1 MKFYSLLSVAML
13 LATTN
18 AVQIQ
23 SLAQIDENKLD
34 EETKLSVKKAA
45 AAALKV
51 AVAAKKAEAQES
63 IKQDM
68 KAVKKAEKTEA
79 SDEITT
85 AVDKSAQE
93 EEKLAVEKAVAHV
106 EKIRQQK
113 LVVHNNALK
122 EIESI
127 KSAAQKEHDAINKK
141 TQEDTQ
147 KAIAKAMSGVK
158 GLGE

>member
-1 MKFYSLLSVAML
+1 MG
-13 LATTN
+13 
-18 AVQIQ
+18 
-23 SLAQIDENKLD
+23 
-34 EETKLSVKKAA
+34 
-45 AAALKV
+45 
-51 AVAAKKAEAQES
+51 S

-68 KAVKKAEKTEA
+68 RAVKKAEKTEA
-79 SDEITT
+79 SDEITS

-93 EEKLAVEKAVAHV
+93 EERLAVEKAVAHV

-122 EIESI
+122 EIETI
-127 KSAAQKEHDAINKK
+127 KMAAQKEHDSINKK

-158 GLGE
+158 NLSS